1 MFTFSLFGYDF
12 SVSEI
17 VTLFC
22 SIFLTCFYAIKTGG
36 LKNLL
41 KECVDMNYKFKTQK
55 NVVQSKGQTFETTK
69 PVYRLN
75 KATGELE
82 ITDEIVDLQEIIDSC
97 LDSAL
102 ACVLDRLLP
111 RVQEVEDVAE
121 LDTMRED
128 LDFAMQTCELAEEYR
143 EKYKMPETYSVQD
156 IFDEVAK
163 RAEILKA
170 KVDTYQALKKG
181 VNKDEKKENPEES
194 KSENV

>member
-1 MFTFSLFGYDF
+1 MFSFSLFGYDF
-12 SVSEI
+12 SISEVI
-17 VTLFC
+17 TLFC
-22 SIFLTCFYAIKTGG
+22 SIFLTCFYAVKTGG

-41 KECVDMNYKFKTQK
+41 KECVEMNYKFKTQK
-55 NVVQSKGQTFETTK
+55 DVWQSKGQSFETTK

-82 ITDEIVDLQEIIDSC
+82 LTDETVDLQEVINSC

-102 ACVLDRLLP
+102 DRVLDRLMP
-111 RVQEVEDVAE
+111 KVQEVEDVAE

-128 LDFAMQTCELAEEYR
+128 LDFAMQTCDLAEEYR
-143 EKYKMPETYSVQD
+143 EKYNLPETYSVQD
-156 IFDEVAK
+156 IFNEVAK
-163 RAEILKA
+163 KAEILKA

-181 VNKDEKKENPEES
+181 VNKDEKKETIEES